1 MCLKICFIGI
11 GSIAKR
17 HIKNIIKIFV
27 DKNIDIII
35 DAVSRGGKR
44 KEDDIFQYIRNVS
57 ENIKD
62 LNEIYDVVFIT
73 KKNPT
78 EFHLDT
84 LKEVTAYGKNFF
96 IEKPVRFSYNAD

>member
-44 KEDDIFQYIRNVS
+44 KR
-57 ENIKD
+57 
-62 LNEIYDVVFIT
+62 
-73 KKNPT
+73 
-78 EFHLDT
+78 
-84 LKEVTAYGKNFF
+84 
-96 IEKPVRFSYNAD
+96 R